1 MMPTAPRS
9 KRDIRAR
16 KRANRREAHR
26 KHDARF
32 FDDPARALRVME
44 LEAAANPH
52 SAAHLPLTGRQEE
65 ALLMLLATRR
75 IDPPRDPHSLTR
87 LEATRWITALTQT
100 GALP

>member
-1 MMPTAPRS
+1 MQQGKTGMAST
-9 KRDIRAR
+9 IRYR
-16 KRANRREAHR
+16 NRRR
-26 KHDARF
+26 KKAKAL
-32 FDDPARALRVME
+32 FDDPIQALRVME

-65 ALLMLLATRR
+65 ALLLLLATRR

-87 LEATRWITALTQT
+87 LEATRWITALKQT